1 MTSEEAAAFDPE
13 RVLNLNELVKIATW
27 RELLLELVES
37 KRIDPWDIDI
47 ALMATEYVNA
57 VRQMQLV
64 DLRVPANIILAAS
77 ILLRLKSDSIPIFQ
91 QNDEIPQDEPR
102 ESRIAPETGS
112 LMPKLRIQPRRRIS
126 LGELMAALDEVI
138 KIGERR
144 ELRDA
149 EISMP
154 ITIEMEKDDIDKK
167 IDDAHKIILKDADA
181 EGVVRYGALARYF
194 ASPNDALLN
203 MFIPVLFLAH
213 RKILRVKQDEFFGE
227 IFLILDDNT
236 GASVG

>member
-1 MTSEEAAAFDPE
+1 MTSEEAAAFPE
-13 RVLNLNELVKIATW
+13 RVLNLNELVKTATW

-37 KRIDPWDIDI
+37 KKIDPWDIDI
-47 ALMATEYVNA
+47 SLMATEYVNA

-91 QNDEIPQDEPR
+91 QNEEIVQDEPHGAR
-102 ESRIAPETGS
+102 VAPVTDE
-112 LMPKLRIQPRRRIS
+112 LVPKLRIQPRRRIS

-144 ELRDA
+144 ELREA

-154 ITIEMEKDDIDKK
+154 IKIEIEKDDIDKK
-167 IDDAHKIILKDADA
+167 IDDAHKIILRDADA
-181 EGVVRYGALARYF
+181 EGVVRYSALARYF
-194 ASPNDALLN
+194 ASPHDALRN

-213 RKILRVKQDEFFGE
+213 RKILRVRQDEFFGE
-227 IFLILDDNT
+227 IFLIIDGNN